1 MVSAIPRKLGRA
13 VWPSMVTAL
22 VLLAVYVSGGR
33 LLLGALPNVQ
43 DDIESLLSQR
53 FQFDISIGQISGTMD
68 GFSPRLTLSDF
79 EVTDVKGVN
88 ALQLPSV
95 TLGIDPWQTLL
106 ARSLRFEELTLT
118 APQIQWPERAG
129 AEGPQ
134 LPEDVRGA
142 LNNFKRLQIRDA
154 EILLP
159 TGRSNASPRLRSL
172 IVDMDLVRDRSLRQI
187 KLIVE
192 AAEGRIFSA
201 EGSGTGN
208 PFDLSQFSGELHGH
222 LNSLGGLLLAEWFEL
237 DLSVEGQAD
246 YWFVVEQ
253 GMPDLVVQA
262 DFKDLTV
269 LGEPQ
274 LAIDSFSFDAAWT
287 ARGEASE
294 VWIDNATVISGAH
307 ILEVPRTQLTGSGRS
322 WQALTEKWNI
332 SDAVNVLTGSGLLPG
347 KANTILET
355 LNPRGSIDSL
365 RLSVDSWRAPLSAWN
380 ASMAVT
386 DATTDPYNKV
396 PGLAGIDASITADNA
411 GALAWINTRN
421 FDLLL
426 PKVYEA
432 PIHLDSA
439 VGRLAG
445 RWQRGALYLEE
456 GLFLAEASDHNG
468 MIEFE
473 IDIPLSKPAVTTLQM
488 RLAVALENAPISARH
503 PYIPY
508 RMPAEAYAWLNSA
521 LPQGEIEQA
530 IFLWRG
536 GFQPYGNAG
545 QTMQLAA
552 ELQNLELDY
561 QANWP
566 VAAIERAALRLSDTE
581 IDIWAPRS
589 RIAELPLTD
598 TAVGIR
604 IRPDAVAFAMK
615 SENNSSPA
623 EFLSGLQKL
632 PALDVAGS
640 LMNDLTLTGESG
652 VNADV
657 FLGFD
662 LRDVGNTLDID
673 FSADFDDIAV
683 ISQFLDIQADNV
695 SGPLSY
701 RHGTGFES
709 AGLTAS
715 VWGRPLRVVI
725 DPDLTQAPDTILA
738 AQIDAKA
745 DVSDLLAW
753 QAVEIPLPVSGI
765 TAVSVAVNVADDIS
779 VGISSELRGVTVD
792 MPLPW
797 GKSAQASAPLQVIW
811 RDRDWAAWEIFWFGR
826 FSAVVDAPE
835 LGQLAAHLDVTPR
848 TRPPKSSGMS
858 PKPGLGVTGHLPSL
872 DLADWESFIKSL
884 SGPPSTLAIPA
895 RAQDLRVSRL
905 LWRGQELGSL
915 DIHLRSDADQL
926 LMDLDLPWLGATYS
940 QERRMGFTETDGGV
954 DAPTERVLRLTYLDL
969 DRLPQFGDEM
979 VDGQLP
985 DPESGLGRWMRQLPV
1000 EIERVRRGSTDLG
1013 NLQLTIDYLENDG
1026 WRFQDIE
1033 GNFLGV
1039 QWLPSTYIAWR
1050 AEGEEATALTLAAEL
1065 NDIAGSLELVGVS
1078 PIAETRGGRI
1088 DANWHWPGSPQDFQL
1103 TAVSGT
1109 LDLEMQ
1115 SGSFLSANS
1124 EATGV
1129 LRLLSLL
1136 NLSGLFRRANMNQLF
1151 DPGVTFDRAVGRF
1164 EFDQGL
1170 MRIPDFSIEGSG
1182 GYFNFTSDVDLLN
1195 ETLNGELVVTLPLVE
1210 NIPWV
1215 AALAGGLP
1223 VAAGTYL
1230 VSKVFEDQV
1239 NQLSSGVYSVSG
1251 SLEEPEVVF
1260 ERVFDAKTRM
1270 SPTAAQGSSDAESA
1284 SSVK

>member
-1 MVSAIPRKLGRA
+1 MVRAIPRKLGRT

-43 DDIESLLSQR
+43 DYIETLLSQR
-53 FQFDISIGQISGTMD
+53 FQLNISIGKISGAMD

-88 ALQLPSV
+88 NVQLPSV
-95 TLGIDPWQTLL
+95 SLGIDPWQTLL
-106 ARSLRFEELTLT
+106 ARSLRFKELTLT
-118 APQIQWPERAG
+118 APQIQWPGRAG
-129 AEGPQ
+129 AAKPQ

-142 LNNFKRLQIRDA
+142 LNNFKRLKVRDA

-159 TGRSNASPRLRSL
+159 AARSNASPRFRSFS
-172 IVDMDLVRDRSLRQI
+172 VDMDLVRDRSLRQI
-187 KLIVE
+187 RLIVE
-192 AAEGRIFSA
+192 APEGRIFSA

-222 LNSLGGLLLAEWFEL
+222 LSSLGGLLLAEWFEL
-237 DLSVEGQAD
+237 DLPFEGQAD
-246 YWFVVEQ
+246 YWFAVEQ
-253 GMPDLVVQA
+253 GIPELVVQA
-262 DFKDLTV
+262 DFMGLTA

-274 LAIDSFSFDAAWT
+274 LAIDRFSFDAAWT
-287 ARGEASE
+287 TRGGVQE
-294 VWIDNATVISGAH
+294 VWIDNAKVISGAH
-307 ILEVPRTQLTGSGRS
+307 TLEVPRAQLTGSGLS
-322 WQALTEKWNI
+322 WQALTENWNI
-332 SDAVNVLTGSGLLPG
+332 SDAVNILTGSGLLSG
-347 KANTILET
+347 KANAILET

-365 RLSVDSWRAPLSAWN
+365 QLSVDSWRAPLAAWN
-380 ASMAVT
+380 ASMTIT
-386 DATTDPYNKV
+386 DATTDPHNKV
-396 PGLAGIDASITADNA
+396 PGIAGIDASITADDT
-411 GALAWINTRN
+411 GALAWIKTRN
-421 FDLLL
+421 LDLFL

-439 VGRLAG
+439 IGRLAG
-445 RWQRGALYLEE
+445 RWQRGALFLEK
-456 GLFLAEASDHNG
+456 GLFLAEASDHDG
-468 MIEFE
+468 IIEFE
-473 IDIPLSKPAVTTLQM
+473 IDIPLSKPAVTPLQM
-488 RLAVALENAPISARH
+488 RLAVALEHAPISARH
-503 PYIPY
+503 SYIPY
-508 RMPAEAYAWLNSA
+508 RMPARAYAWLNSA

-552 ELQNLELDY
+552 ELKNVELDY

-566 VAAIERAALRLSDTE
+566 VASLERATLRLDDTE
-581 IDIWAPRS
+581 VDIWSPRS

-604 IRPDAVAFAMK
+604 IHSGAVAFAM
-615 SENNSSPA
+615 EFDNNSAPA
-623 EFLSGLQKL
+623 ELLSGLQKL
-632 PALDVAGS
+632 PALDAAGS
-640 LMNDLTLTGESG
+640 LMNDLTLSGESG
-652 VNADV
+652 VNANV
-657 FLGFD
+657 FLGFN
-662 LRDVGNTLDID
+662 LRDVGKTLDID
-673 FSADFDDIAV
+673 VSVDLVDISG
-683 ISQFLDIQADNV
+683 ISKFLDLQISNV

-701 RHGTGFES
+701 RHETGFES

-715 VWGRPLRVVI
+715 MWGRPVRVLI
-725 DPDLTQAPDTILA
+725 DPDLAEAPDTILA
-738 AQIDAKA
+738 AQINAKA

-753 QAVEIPLPVSGI
+753 QAVEMPLPVSGI
-765 TAVSVAVNVADDIS
+765 TAVSVALNVADDIS
-779 VGISSELRGVTVD
+779 VGISSELRGVMVD

-826 FSAVVDAPE
+826 FSAVLDTPYP
-835 LGQLAAHLDVTPR
+835 GQLAAIFDITPR
-848 TRPPKSSGMS
+848 TRPPKSIGMS
-858 PKPGLGVTGHLPSL
+858 SKPGLSVTGHLPSL
-872 DLADWESFIKSL
+872 DLADWEPFIKPL
-884 SGPPSTLAIPA
+884 SRSSSTLAIPA
-895 RAQDLRVSRL
+895 SVQDLRISRL
-905 LWRGQELGSL
+905 LWKGQELGSL
-915 DIHLRSDADQL
+915 DFNLRSGSDQL
-926 LMDLDLPWLGATYS
+926 QMDLDLPWLGAMYS
-940 QERRMGFTETDGGV
+940 QVRRVGVTETDGGV
-954 DAPTERVLRLTYLDL
+954 NAPTQRMLRLTRLDL
-969 DRLPQFGDEM
+969 DESPQFGDEL
-979 VDGQLP
+979 VGGQLP
-985 DPESGLGRWMRQLPV
+985 DPESGIGRWMRQLPV
-1000 EIERVRRGSTDLG
+1000 EVERVRRGSTDLG

-1033 GNFLGV
+1033 GNFLCV

-1050 AEGEEATALTLAAEL
+1050 AEGEEATSLTLAAEL
-1065 NDIAGSLELVGVS
+1065 NDIAVSLELVGVS

-1088 DANWHWPGSPQDFQL
+1088 DADWHWPGSPQDFQL
-1103 TAVSGT
+1103 TAVTGT

-1164 EFDQGL
+1164 KFDQGL

-1230 VSKVFEDQV
+1230 FGKVFEDQV

-1260 ERVFDAKTRM
+1260 ERVFDAQTRV
-1270 SPTAAQGSSDAESA
+1270 SPSAAQSSSGAESA
-1284 SSVK
+1284 K